1 MRRAAIF
8 LTLLLGVAAAP
19 AAPSAPSAAPI
30 TPPSAE
36 AIKPASAE
44 PIKPASA
51 EPIKPASA
59 EPAKPP
65 PAKRPPAEQE
75 FIYQGEATSILGRQ
89 VHGPDKQVVGR
100 IVDLL
105 VDDAGQPRAAV
116 IDFGGFMG
124 VGSRTIAVSW
134 QALHFATASGH
145 DTITIDMTQDQI
157 KATPDYHRPVK
168 PADPPVTVAVP
179 PHPAGK

>member
-1 MRRAAIF
+1 MLHQSA
-8 LTLLLGVAAAP
+8 TVLGQSVR
-19 AAPSAPSAAPI
+19 SADG
-30 TPPSAE
+30 
-36 AIKPASAE
+36 KAS
-44 PIKPASA
+44 
-51 EPIKPASA
+51 
-59 EPAKPP
+59 
-65 PAKRPPAEQE
+65 
-75 FIYQGEATSILGRQ
+75 
-89 VHGPDKQVVGR
+89 GR
-100 IVDLL
+100 IIDVL
-105 VDDAGQPRAAV
+105 VDANGQPRAAV